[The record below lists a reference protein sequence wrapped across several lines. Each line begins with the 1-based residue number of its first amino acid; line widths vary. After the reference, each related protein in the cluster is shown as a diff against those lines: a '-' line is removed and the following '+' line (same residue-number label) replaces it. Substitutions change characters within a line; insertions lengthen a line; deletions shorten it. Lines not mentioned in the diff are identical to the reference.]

1 MTATKK
7 DSSQKSK
14 NTLTMEEIAQ
24 AILNMKAAIAA
35 KNKEA
40 REFET
45 KVKAQMEMLKSPI
58 VEYMQR
64 HGATSIKTTQGTI
77 SLKEDKKFNTTNWD
91 AFYTFIKEHDAFHFL
106 NKRITHKNVQEFFEE
121 YDKVIYPIGLQSISE
136 HIINV
141 TKPRK

>member
-106 NKRITHKNVQEFFEE
+106 NKRITHKNVQEF
-121 YDKVIYPIGLQSISE
+121 
-136 HIINV
+136 
-141 TKPRK
+141 